1 MNKDKNNTPKAKKGF
16 FKSRS
21 ARRGAASI
29 VITILFIA
37 AVVLVNLIVAAIT
50 NSHPLYIDVTENS
63 SFKLQ
68 SATTD
73 YLDTVDKPVA
83 IYILQSESDFENSDS
98 TNYKY
103 FVQANKLI
111 RSIAGSSDKIDLH
124 YIDLTADPTFTS
136 DYNKVDWT
144 KSHIALVVSGDQ
156 YRAID
161 LTDIFGYDQQQYQYY
176 GTYVINS
183 QKVEQAFLTAIM
195 NVTSEEKTKV
205 TVLSGQG
212 EQDMTA
218 LRTLLENNAYE
229 IEEVSLLNG
238 EISADSEFA
247 VIFAPEVD
255 IDEKIYSTLT
265 KWLDNN
271 GEYGHHII
279 YFPNDQKDISEFPNL
294 NTLLADYGMKLRY
307 GYIYENSTDH
317 LLPGGNHYVSV
328 FDYSK
333 DDTTFTEDLRS
344 SSIPIVMSL
353 VMPIEIAD
361 DSLAKPML
369 TSSDKAMFFPKDLS
383 EDEAVDFDPKTE
395 MMYGAAY
402 GQRNAGTENGKSS
415 SVVVIGSYDAVQPNY
430 LSISSYNNA
439 AYFVNVFNTLS
450 DKDDVSVIIEGKD
463 PSANDLGLT
472 SVSEIQFPAILVRF
486 VIPIGVLI
494 AGLIIWIR
502 RRHK

>member
-1 MNKDKNNTPKAKKGF
+1 MNKDKNTSKANNKGF

-21 ARRGAASI
+21 VRRGAASI
-29 VITILFIA
+29 VITVLFIV
-37 AVVLVNLIVAAIT
+37 AVVLINLIAAAFT

-73 YLDTVDKPVA
+73 YLETVNKPVT
-83 IYILQSESDFENSDS
+83 IYILQSEADFENSDS

-111 RSIAGSSDKIDLH
+111 RGIAGSSDNIDLH
-124 YIDLTADPTFTS
+124 YIDLTVDPTFTS
-136 DYNKVDWT
+136 DYGKIDWT

-161 LTDIFGYDQQQYQYY
+161 VTDIFGYDQQQYQYN
-176 GTYVINS
+176 GVYVINS
-183 QKVEQAFLTAIM
+183 QNVEQAFLTAIM

-212 EQDMTA
+212 EQDMSA
-218 LRTLLENNAYE
+218 FRTLLENNAYE

-238 EISADSEFA
+238 EISSDSEFV
-247 VIFAPEVD
+247 VIYDPDVD

-265 KWLDNN
+265 EWLDNN
-271 GEYGHHII
+271 GEYGHHIV

-294 NTLLADYGMKLRY
+294 NTLLSDYGMKLRY
-307 GYIYENSTDH
+307 GYIYENSADH
-317 LLPGGNHYVSV
+317 LLPGANHYVSV
-328 FDYSK
+328 FDYSE
-333 DDTTFTEDLRS
+333 DDKTFTEDLRS
-344 SSIPIVMSL
+344 DSIPVVMSL
-353 VMPIEIAD
+353 AMPIDITD

-369 TSSDKAMFFPKDLS
+369 ASSDKSMFFPKDLS

-395 MMYGAAY
+395 KMYGAAY
-402 GQRNAGTENGKSS
+402 GQHNAGTEDGKSS
-415 SVVVIGSYDAVQPNY
+415 SVVVIGSYDAVTPNY

-439 AYFVNVFNTLS
+439 AYFVNIFNTLS
-450 DKDDVSVIIEGKD
+450 VKDDVSVIIEGKN
-463 PSANDLGLT
+463 PSANDLGVT
-472 SVSEIQFPAILVRF
+472 SESAIEFPAILVRF
-486 VIPIGVLI
+486 VIPFGVLL